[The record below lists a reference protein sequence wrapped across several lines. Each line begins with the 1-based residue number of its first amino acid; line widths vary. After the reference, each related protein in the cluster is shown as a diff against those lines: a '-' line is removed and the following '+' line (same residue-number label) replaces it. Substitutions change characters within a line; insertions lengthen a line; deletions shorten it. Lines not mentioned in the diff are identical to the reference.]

1 MAAAAKPPADPVL
14 PAPVADVT
22 PVPAPSYAP
31 PVIAPAVPMSQA
43 QLFDAFSGMLGPG
56 SAAVPPVGP
65 VDPSTPK
72 KPIASGGWDEM
83 DWGVSLAPDNPPAPI
98 QAAAPPIQAAAP
110 PIQAA
115 ATPILAA
122 PPIISSSSSSSS
134 SAPGPAISAA
144 PAAAAPASSNAFDF
158 LSDTVATAVSGN
170 AQPRQPTSPVKKKP
184 GPAASTVGKKPGPA
198 AMTVGKKPGPAA
210 MTVGKKPSPAAPT
223 AIQPPPAGR
232 GSVSSQPPGTS
243 AFGFVSPGAA
253 ADDSLFAGLGMAQQQ
268 SSVIG
273 AHVQHVQRAAPPPQ
287 HDPLALDSLLGA
299 PAKSAG
305 GPEDYQPPSL
315 I

>member
-56 SAAVPPVGP
+56 SAAVPPAGP

-115 ATPILAA
+115 APPILAA
-122 PPIISSSSSSSS
+122 PPIS

-170 AQPRQPTSPVKKKP
+170 AQPKQPTSPVKKKP
-184 GPAASTVGKKPGPA
+184 GPAASTVGKKPS
-198 AMTVGKKPGPAA
+198 PAA